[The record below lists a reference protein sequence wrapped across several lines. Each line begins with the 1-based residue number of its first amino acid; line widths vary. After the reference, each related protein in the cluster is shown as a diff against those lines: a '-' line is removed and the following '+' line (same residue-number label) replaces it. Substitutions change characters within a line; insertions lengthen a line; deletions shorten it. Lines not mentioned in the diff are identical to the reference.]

1 MIDNTQDPPDDEI
14 NGVNESEEAHDVES
28 DADDNNKENLVFT
41 AAEDFKLE
49 NISSQKL
56 EQEAI
61 DALFEKPAAEEK
73 PKKALHGIAAILE
86 SGQIYSERFPIL
98 DVVYDRL
105 VRLLSTTLRN
115 FTGDNVEVSCSRM
128 MTTRFGDY
136 LNGIALPAILSV
148 FRAVEWDNHGV
159 LVLDNKIIYAIIDVL
174 LGSRA
179 KGIAS
184 NLKFDGRPNTAI
196 ERSLVEK
203 LTTVILKDFSEAF
216 APITPIEFRYE
227 RLETNP
233 RFAAV
238 ALEKNA
244 VLLVTF
250 HIEMDDRKGN
260 FDIILPYATIEPVRE
275 ILLQNFMGEKFGR
288 DNIWEG
294 HLADRLWDAELNIDA
309 SLPPEEISLGEI
321 LAWQEGSQI
330 VLSSTMQSPIH
341 LKSEGYE
348 LMIGRLGQKNGHV
361 AVKINEILLGK
372 SGEIS

>member
-1 MIDNTQDPPDDEI
+1 MDDNTQDPPAEEI
-14 NGVNESEEAHDVES
+14 NGVNESDKTNEVAS
-28 DADDNNKENLVFT
+28 DAVENNIENQPTLAAEEFNLENLS
-41 AAEDFKLE
+41 AK
-49 NISSQKL
+49 NL
-56 EQEAI
+56 EQEDV
-61 DALFEKPAAEEK
+61 DALFEKPAVEEK
-73 PKKALHGIAAILE
+73 SKKALHGLAAILE
-86 SGQIYSERFPIL
+86 SGQIYSERFPML
-98 DVVYDRL
+98 DVLYDRL

-136 LNGIALPAILSV
+136 LNEIPLPAILSV
-148 FRAVEWDNHGV
+148 FQAVEWDNHGV

-174 LGSRA
+174 LGSRG
-179 KGIAS
+179 KGVAS

-203 LTTVILKDFSEAF
+203 LTTVILNDFSEAF
-216 APITPIEFRYE
+216 APITPIEFKYE

-250 HIEMDDRKGN
+250 HIEMEDRKGH
-260 FDIILPYATIEPVRE
+260 FDIVLPYATIEPVRE

-309 SLPPEEISLGEI
+309 SLPPEEFSLGEI
-321 LAWQEGSQI
+321 LDWQEGSQI
-330 VLSSTMQSPIH
+330 ILSSTMQSPIH
-341 LKSEGYE
+341 LKIAGYE
-348 LMIGRLGQKNGHV
+348 LMVGRLGQKNGHV
-361 AVKINEILLGK
+361 AVKVNEILFGK
-372 SGEIS
+372 FGEIS

>member
-1 MIDNTQDPPDDEI
+1 MDDNTQDPPIDES
-14 NGVNESEEAHDVES
+14 NGINESEETKEVES
-28 DADDNNKENLVFT
+28 DIVDNNKDYEATVT
-41 AAEDFKLE
+41 AEDFKLE
-49 NISSQKL
+49 NVVEQSL

-61 DALFEKPAAEEK
+61 DALFAKPEVKAAQ
-73 PKKALHGIAAILE
+73 KKELHGLAAILE

-128 MTTRFGDY
+128 MTTRFGEY
-136 LNGIALPAILSV
+136 LNGIPLPAMLGV
-148 FRAVEWDNHGV
+148 FQAVEWDNHGV

-174 LGSRA
+174 LGSRG
-179 KGIAS
+179 KRVVS

-203 LTTVILKDFSEAF
+203 LTTVILNDFSEAF

-250 HIEMDDRKGN
+250 HIEMEDRKGH

-309 SLPPEEISLGEI
+309 SLPPEEFSLGEI
-321 LAWQEGSQI
+321 LEWKEGSQI

-341 LKSEGYE
+341 LKSAGYE
-348 LMIGRLGQKNGHV
+348 LMIGRLGQKNGRV
-361 AVKINEILLGK
+361 AVKVNEILFGK